1 MLSQAE
7 SKKLRD
13 EFFTE
18 LEKKYFMIPRN
29 AWWAA
34 VGGALAMLAAVG
46 LVSYKS
52 ALVGATNPVVAAA
65 VETAKQSIMKS
76 EVTAKAGVDA
86 ILKDVAIRKKIEADA
101 VVANKAAEIAALDA
115 YNKSHREPRG
125 RPDGK

>member
-1 MLSQAE
+1 MISQAD
-7 SKKLRD
+7 STKLKD

-34 VGGALAMLAAVG
+34 VGGAIAMLAAVG

-65 VETAKQSIMKS
+65 VETAKQSILKS
-76 EVTAKAGVDA
+76 EATAKAGVEA

-101 VVANKAAEIAALDA
+101 VVAHNAAQKAAQDA
-115 YNKSHREPRG
+115 YNKSHRDP
-125 RPDGK
+125 PDGSGRK